1 MDKVVVYP
9 GRFQPMLKHHAE
21 VYQRLVNE
29 YPDAEVYIGTSDKV
43 EPGKS
48 PFNFAE
54 KQKIAQAHGIDPSR
68 VLQVKN
74 PYHMDSYPF
83 DKDNTQVI
91 FAVGEKDAE
100 QRFPANSVKKDGT
113 PGYYQ
118 RLGSD
123 SEPLPM
129 SKRGYITVAPNITD
143 GGDVASA
150 SAFRSAL
157 QGARSPEE
165 AKQIFV
171 KQFGK
176 YDPEVFNLIYN
187 KVADKTM
194 EQLDLNYMRRMAGLS
209 ENSFDQ
215 EEEAIQNELSSYAEK
230 HALRGRDLEKYIGKT
245 ITLWQEGSTNP
256 PFDRKFEIHPGKNGK
271 GVWVVLAGDPME
283 SGDNYEPED
292 FVISNAAGDYSW
304 PSQEVANTYND
315 MYNDKFR
322 DLYARHGEM
331 SEAPED
337 RLKSNYYGMS
347 DQQRQLADIGRAL
360 MNAQF
365 KADDDEES
373 NKLSLIG
380 SELTRFGAEEG
391 ASSLEDLMRRTKLA
405 SQDELLKYMK
415 MGQEMVARGEHEM
428 GAQGAGGDDVEQ
440 DDDDFDTDADATAAV
455 DDMEVDDEV
464 AETAL
469 DLGDI
474 RSEYGIS
481 EQEDQNEIEEMQSL
495 EVDEV
500 NQSVEEEDSYD
511 TAILELAKLAG
522 IATHDT
528 NVAEIKGQVDPK
540 KGENVGFGTV
550 DKTELDPIV
559 DEEAMDDTFIA
570 KKVRDMGATLDD
582 QRDFI
587 KHLAHVAKELKL
599 GKYVMDNPD
608 FVPDV
613 MMAFSKLDEAD
624 GCPCCGGGE
633 CMCASDCDRCG
644 CRTDEIVAGGVAAT
658 LGRHAIKK
666 AKSAIK
672 DDEANEDTVYAE
684 DDSQDL
690 LDLFDLDD
698 QDTDEAIGDGFLSG
712 NKALGAA
719 MQDIEDEITETPE
732 SALEATIKELRALA
746 GL

>member
-21 VYQRLVNE
+21 VYQRLVNQ

-118 RLGSD
+118 RLGTD
-123 SEPLPM
+123 SELLPM
-129 SKRGYITVAPNITD
+129 SKRGYIVVAPNVTD

-150 SAFRSAL
+150 SAFRQAM
-157 QGARSPEE
+157 QGARSPAE

-171 KQFGK
+171 KQFGS
-176 YDPEVFNLIYN
+176 YDPDVFNLIYN

-194 EQLDLNYMRRMAGLS
+194 EQLDLNHMRKMAGLS
-209 ENSFDQ
+209 E
-215 EEEAIQNELSSYAEK
+215 
-230 HALRGRDLEKYIGKT
+230 
-245 ITLWQEGSTNP
+245 
-256 PFDRKFEIHPGKNGK
+256 
-271 GVWVVLAGDPME
+271 
-283 SGDNYEPED
+283 
-292 FVISNAAGDYSW
+292 
-304 PSQEVANTYND
+304 
-315 MYNDKFR
+315 
-322 DLYARHGEM
+322 
-331 SEAPED
+331 APED
-337 RLKSNYYGMS
+337 KLKSNYYGMS
-347 DQQRQLADIGRAL
+347 DQQRQLANIGRAL

-365 KADDDEES
+365 KTDDDEES

-391 ASSLEDLMRRTKLA
+391 ASSLEDLMRKA
-405 SQDELLKYMK
+405 KISSQEELLKYMK
-415 MGQEMVARGEHEM
+415 IGKDMVAKGEHEM
-428 GAQGAGGDDVEQ
+428 GAKGAGSDDSAL
-440 DDDDFDTDADATAAV
+440 DDDDFDTDADATQAV
-455 DDMEVDDEV
+455 DDMEVNEDVDDV
-464 AETAL
+464 DETTL
-469 DLGDI
+469 DLSDI
-474 RSEYGIS
+474 RGDYGIAEAKCDCCNNDPCKCPPDCKGCKS
-481 EQEDQNEIEEMQSL
+481 MHQEDDVNEADGCPCCGNGPCRCAPDCQGCDCNNKTESQS
-495 EVDEV
+495 EPTY
-500 NQSVEEEDSYD
+500 EDNIS
-511 TAILELAKLAG
+511 ELMALAG
-522 IATHDT
+522 IKTDT
-528 NVAEIKGQVDPK
+528 NYVTEFTGKVEPK
-540 KGENVGFGTV
+540 KGENVGFGMV
-550 DKTELDPIV
+550 NKEDLDPIM
-559 DEEAMDDTFIA
+559 DENPITNTEIA
-570 KKVRDMGATLDD
+570 QKVKDMGSSLDD
-582 QRDFI
+582 QKDFI

-613 MMAFSKLDEAD
+613 MMAFRSLDEQD
-624 GCPCCGGGE
+624 ME
-633 CMCASDCDRCG
+633 
-644 CRTDEIVAGGVAAT
+644 ENIAGAVGSIAKGI
-658 LGRHAIKK
+658 GRHAMKSY
-666 AKSAIK
+666 AKQIK
-672 DDEANEDTVYAE
+672 DDEANEENIYQE
-684 DDSQDL
+684 DDSEDL
-690 LDLFDLDD
+690 LALFDLGD
-698 QDTDEAIGDGFLSG
+698 QETDEAIGDGFLSG

-719 MQDIEDEITETPE
+719 MQDIEDEITETPK

>member
-1 MDKVVVYP
+1 MVYP

-54 KQKIAQAHGIDPSR
+54 KQKIAQAHGIDSSR

-100 QRFPANSVKKDGT
+100 QRFPVNQTKKDGT

-123 SEPLPM
+123 DEPLPM
-129 SKRGYITVAPNITD
+129 SKRGYIAVAPNVTD

-150 SAFRSAL
+150 SAFRHAM

-165 AKQIFV
+165 AKQIYT

-176 YDPEVFNLIYN
+176 YNPDVFNLIYD

-194 EQLDLNYMRRMAGLS
+194 EQLDLNHMRRMAGLS
-209 ENSFDQ
+209 E
-215 EEEAIQNELSSYAEK
+215 
-230 HALRGRDLEKYIGKT
+230 
-245 ITLWQEGSTNP
+245 
-256 PFDRKFEIHPGKNGK
+256 
-271 GVWVVLAGDPME
+271 
-283 SGDNYEPED
+283 
-292 FVISNAAGDYSW
+292 
-304 PSQEVANTYND
+304 
-315 MYNDKFR
+315 
-322 DLYARHGEM
+322 
-331 SEAPED
+331 APAD

-365 KADDDEES
+365 KTDNDEES

-391 ASSLEDLMRRTKLA
+391 ASSLEDLMRKA
-405 SQDELLKYMK
+405 KISSQEELLKYMK
-415 MGQEMVARGEHEM
+415 MGKDMVARGEHEM
-428 GAQGAGGDDVEQ
+428 GAQGAGSDDVEK
-440 DDDDFDTDADATAAV
+440 DDDEFDADADATAAV
-455 DDMEVDDEV
+455 DDMDIEDEMDETTAGSV
-464 AETAL
+464 AMVPSGKPKDPTL
-469 DLGDI
+469 DLNDI
-474 RSEYGIS
+474 RGDYGI
-481 EQEDQNEIEEMQSL
+481 EEETGAENTTDKL
-495 EVDEV
+495 ENIDVVDN
-500 NQSVEEEDSYD
+500 NQSFEEEDSYD

-528 NVAEIKGQVDPK
+528 NVAEIKGQVDPQ

-550 DKTELDPIV
+550 DKTDLDPIV
-559 DEEAMDDTFIA
+559 DEEVMDDTFIA
-570 KKVRDMGATLDD
+570 KKVQDMGATLDD

-613 MMAFSKLDEAD
+613 MMAFKNLDED
-624 GCPCCGGGE
+624 EGCPCCGDGP
-633 CMCASDCDRCG
+633 CNCVSDCAGCDCG
-644 CRTDEIVAGGVAAT
+644 NMEEIAPAIAAVGRGVAKGVGAVAK
-658 LGRHAIKK
+658 GVGSM
-666 AKSAIK
+666 AKSAGSTLAINK
-672 DDEANEDTVYAE
+672 MQQEINDEEANEDTVYAE
-684 DDSQDL
+684 DDSLDL

-719 MQDIEDEITETPE
+719 MQDIEDEVTETPE